1 MSSLRESIWSRL
13 ARDSGYL
20 VGGQVGASVL
30 RLSSLAIAARVLGPA
45 DYGSVALI
53 IAYAATAEH
62 LCSFQSW
69 QAVIRYGASL
79 LGPDDERRLRDLL
92 TLGFSV
98 DLLSALAAA
107 LVAFAASFFVFPLFD
122 WDPLFSGLGRIY
134 LLTIPFRATGAFKG
148 ALRLFGR
155 FDLIARQ
162 SLWGPAATLLL
173 LVGMGLVARLAPTS
187 VVLIYAV
194 GDVVSSLAYL
204 AYGRNELRARG
215 LAASISVGAL
225 RRARDFPGFV
235 RFLVSSNL
243 NGTSKLAITQLDV
256 LLSGLVLGTA
266 GAGFY
271 RIVKSLA
278 RVITTGSGAVYET
291 LYPEFAKLV
300 AAGKIDRMMSVG
312 LRMGLGLSV
321 GCLVGV
327 ATFGLVGAPLIDLVL
342 GSEYFAVHWA
352 FVVYGIGLTLQMLG
366 IPVSAMLLALDL
378 PSAALGWYWL
388 AAVLFTI
395 GFLLLGSD
403 FGLLGACAAFSLYW
417 MTFLSGTGYLVRS
430 EVRALAR
437 GSRSTC

>member
-1 MSSLRESIWSRL
+1 VSSFRESIWSRL
-13 ARDSGYL
+13 VRDSGYL
-20 VGGQVGASVL
+20 VGGQVGASLL
-30 RLSSLAIAARVLGPA
+30 RLASLAIAARVLGPA

-69 QAVIRYGASL
+69 QPVIRYGANL
-79 LGPDDERRLRDLL
+79 LGPDDERRLQDLL
-92 TLGFSV
+92 SLGFSI
-98 DLLSALAAA
+98 DLLSAVAAA

-122 WDPLFSGLGRIY
+122 WHPLFSVLGRMY
-134 LLTIPFRATGAFKG
+134 LLAIPFRATGAFKG

-162 SLWGPAATLLL
+162 SLWGPGATFLLL
-173 LVGMGLVARLAPTS
+173 AGMGLASSLSPSS

-194 GDVVSSLAYL
+194 GDVVSSLVYL
-204 AYGRNELRARG
+204 AYGRIVLRTRG
-215 LAASISVGAL
+215 LHVPISISAF
-225 RRARDFPGFV
+225 RRARHFPGFI

-243 NGTSKLAITQLDV
+243 NGTSKLAITQVDV

-300 AAGKIDRMMSVG
+300 AAGKIERMMSVALRTG
-312 LRMGLGLSV
+312 LVLFT
-321 GCLVGV
+321 GCVAGV
-327 ATFGLVGAPLIDLVL
+327 TAFAIVGAPVIDLVL
-342 GSEYFAVHWA
+342 GAEYSAVRWA
-352 FVVYGIGLTLQMLG
+352 FVVYGVGLALQMLG

-388 AAVLFTI
+388 AAVLFMI
-395 GFLLLGSD
+395 GFLLLGSA

-430 EVRALAR
+430 EARALAR
-437 GSRSTC
+437 GSCSAC